1 MHQFYTCNC
10 VSCVCRELENRQN
23 LEVEKRQQQ
32 IENKSLR
39 NNLHQLESDVRDLKR
54 ALAEEQDARAMQNQL
69 LEDERKKSEVLIE
82 ESRNHSLQKAE
93 ALSQLEAVDQ
103 TRKSYEVS
111 SGSLREELKAAQ
123 VSVVK
128 IDTVG
133 LRRRYRR
140 IRLQYTYYE
149 WSFFR
154 FFPPRIRVTVYIIMN
169 SITEK
174 SCT

>member
-1 MHQFYTCNC
+1 MKGLIIRRYSQLIFSTKVQQFFTCTF
-10 VSCVCRELENRQN
+10 VSYVCRELENRQN

-128 IDTVG
+128 IGTVG
-133 LRRRYRR
+133 LRRSYMW
-140 IRLQYTYYE
+140 IRLHAAH
-149 WSFFR
+149 
-154 FFPPRIRVTVYIIMN
+154 
-169 SITEK
+169 
-174 SCT
+174 

>member
-1 MHQFYTCNC
+1 M
-10 VSCVCRELENRQN
+10 
-23 LEVEKRQQQ
+23 EVEKRQQQ

-123 VSVVK
+123 VSVV
-128 IDTVG
+128 IGTVG
-133 LRRRYRR
+133 LRRSYMW
-140 IRLQYTYYE
+140 IRLQRIDYE
-149 WSFFR
+149 WSFFK
-154 FFPPRIRVTVYIIMN
+154 FFRWEFWITLTVHHNEQYHRKELHLNISSAGSKLHLCA
-169 SITEK
+169 SI
-174 SCT
+174 

>member
-1 MHQFYTCNC
+1 M
-10 VSCVCRELENRQN
+10 
-23 LEVEKRQQQ
+23 EVEKRQQQ

-82 ESRNHSLQKAE
+82 ESRNHSLQRAE

-123 VSVVK
+123 VSVV
-128 IDTVG
+128 IGTVG
-133 LRRRYRR
+133 LRRSYMW
-140 IRLQYTYYE
+140 IRLQHIDYE
-149 WSFFR
+149 WSFFK
-154 FFPPRIRVTVYIIMN
+154 FFPLRILNN
-169 SITEK
+169 SD
-174 SCT
+174 CTS

>member
-1 MHQFYTCNC
+1 M
-10 VSCVCRELENRQN
+10 
-23 LEVEKRQQQ
+23 EVEKRQQQ

-82 ESRNHSLQKAE
+82 ESRNYSLQKAE

-128 IDTVG
+128 IGTVG
-133 LRRRYRR
+133 LRRSY
-140 IRLQYTYYE
+140 
-149 WSFFR
+149 
-154 FFPPRIRVTVYIIMN
+154 V
-169 SITEK
+169 
-174 SCT
+174 

>member
-1 MHQFYTCNC
+1 MQQFYTCKF
-10 VSCVCRELENRQN
+10 VSYVCRELENRQN

-123 VSVVK
+123 VSVV
-128 IDTVG
+128 IGTVG
-133 LRRRYRR
+133 LRRSYMW
-140 IRLQYTYYE
+140 IRLQRIDYE
-149 WSFFR
+149 WSFFK
-154 FFPPRIRVTVYIIMN
+154 FFPLRILNN
-169 SITEK
+169 SD
-174 SCT
+174 CTS

>member
-1 MHQFYTCNC
+1 M
-10 VSCVCRELENRQN
+10 
-23 LEVEKRQQQ
+23 EVEKRQQK

-123 VSVVK
+123 VSVV
-128 IDTVG
+128 IGTVG
-133 LRRRYRR
+133 LRRSYMW
-140 IRLQYTYYE
+140 IRLQRIDYE
-149 WSFFR
+149 WSFFK
-154 FFPPRIRVTVYIIMN
+154 FFR
-169 SITEK
+169 
-174 SCT
+174 

>member
-1 MHQFYTCNC
+1 MQQFYTCKF

-23 LEVEKRQQQ
+23 LEVVKRQQQ

-128 IDTVG
+128 IGTVG
-133 LRRRYRR
+133 LRRSYMW
-140 IRLQYTYYE
+140 IRLQSTDYE

-154 FFPPRIRVTVYIIMN
+154 VFSAENF
-169 SITEK
+169 E
-174 SCT
+174 

>member
-1 MHQFYTCNC
+1 M
-10 VSCVCRELENRQN
+10 
-23 LEVEKRQQQ
+23 
-32 IENKSLR
+32 
-39 NNLHQLESDVRDLKR
+39 RDLKR

-123 VSVVK
+123 VSVV
-128 IDTVG
+128 IGTVG
-133 LRRRYRR
+133 LRRSYMW
-140 IRLQYTYYE
+140 IRLQRIDYE
-149 WSFFR
+149 WSFFK
-154 FFPPRIRVTVYIIMN
+154 FFPLILNN
-169 SITEK
+169 SD
-174 SCT
+174 CTS

>member
-1 MHQFYTCNC
+1 M
-10 VSCVCRELENRQN
+10 
-23 LEVEKRQQQ
+23 EVEKRQQQ

-123 VSVVK
+123 VSVV
-128 IDTVG
+128 IGTVG
-133 LRRRYRR
+133 LRRSYMW
-140 IRLQYTYYE
+140 IRLQRIDYE
-149 WSFFR
+149 WSFFK
-154 FFPPRIRVTVYIIMN
+154 FFR
-169 SITEK
+169 
-174 SCT
+174 

>member
-1 MHQFYTCNC
+1 M
-10 VSCVCRELENRQN
+10 
-23 LEVEKRQQQ
+23 EVEKRQQQ

-123 VSVVK
+123 VSVV
-128 IDTVG
+128 IGTVG
-133 LRRRYRR
+133 LRRSYMW
-140 IRLQYTYYE
+140 IRLQRIDYE
-149 WSFFR
+149 WSFFK
-154 FFPPRIRVTVYIIMN
+154 FFPLRILNN
-169 SITEK
+169 SD
-174 SCT
+174 CTS